1 MTEKIQPEHTIRL
14 GNIKATIWP
23 NEGKNGTYYNVA
35 IRRIYKD
42 PNGNWTD
49 TTGFYRDD
57 LPLVASVAQLAVDY
71 LVKKAN

>member
-23 NEGKNGTYYNVA
+23 NEGKTGTYYNVA
-35 IRRIYKD
+35 IRRLYKD
-42 PNGNWTD
+42 ANGNPTD
-49 TTGFYRDD
+49 TTSFYLKD

-71 LVKKAN
+71 LVKKPN